1 MCLGLNIRDHTK
13 TKTAIIKNMIDGKD
27 FVCATLACSMAVTG
41 HSALIKG
48 QYNRI

>member
-1 MCLGLNIRDHTK
+1 MRDHTK

-27 FVCATLACSMAVTG
+27 FVSATLVCSMAVTG

-48 QYNRI
+48 QYNSI